1 MGRARKSGLRALDLE
16 RPLLRLLPEEHDETA
31 RWQHLFNIEEEAGE
45 FLMVGHMNPRGNEA
59 VARIIAREISLMK
72 AK

>member
-1 MGRARKSGLRALDLE
+1 MNRIIPR
-16 RPLLRLLPEEHDETA
+16 HDEMV
-31 RWQHLFNIEEEAGE
+31 RWKHLFNIEEEEEGE